1 MIAEE
6 SVPAF
11 APGVKLRFD
20 QAREAWVLLAPE
32 RMFELDETGV
42 EILKLVD
49 GQRSAGAAAD
59 DLAARFQAPREMI
72 LADVV
77 AFLQEFAD
85 RGVIRDRAQP

>member
-1 MIAEE
+1 MIAED

-20 QAREAWVLLAPE
+20 QARDIWVLLAPE
-32 RMFELDETGV
+32 RMFELDETGL

-49 GQRSAGAAAD
+49 GQRSIGAAAD

-72 LADVV
+72 LADVI
-77 AFLQEFAD
+77 AFLQDFAD
-85 RGVIRDRAQP
+85 RSLIRDGARP